1 MSGPRADCD
10 AAELILSDG
19 LKDASKAKPDGGYVC
34 FKDPAHS
41 TAF

>member
-19 LKDASKAKPDGGYVC
+19 PKGAPKAKPDGGYVC
-34 FKDPAHS
+34 FKDPALNI
-41 TAF
+41 AF